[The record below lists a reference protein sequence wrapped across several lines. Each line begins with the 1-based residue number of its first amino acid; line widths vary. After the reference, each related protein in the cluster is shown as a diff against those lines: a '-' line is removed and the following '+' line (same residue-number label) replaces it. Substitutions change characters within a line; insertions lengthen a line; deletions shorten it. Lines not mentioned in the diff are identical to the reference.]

1 VQVGLNGI
9 IERNCVVLLHRQAFN
24 PIGDLHEVYEG
35 FSLLRFKGFPAIE
48 EKGKEE
54 SQLERSSKAN
64 LFSAIFLQK
73 DLHSPIGFSDHTRHQ
88 NVILSPITKY
98 FDHYIEVGI

>member
-54 SQLERSSKAN
+54 S
-64 LFSAIFLQK
+64 
-73 DLHSPIGFSDHTRHQ
+73 
-88 NVILSPITKY
+88 
-98 FDHYIEVGI
+98 